1 MKVSEKK
8 LNKNLE
14 KQIFQVFYQLIA
26 DLREPEE
33 VKKFFQGFF
42 SEPARLS
49 LAKKLMIIL
58 FLAKKRGYQEIKQ
71 NLKVSS
77 STIAEVDKNLS
88 NPGIQLALRKIRA
101 DEWAGKWSRKIS
113 RALER
118 IVPKK

>member
-1 MKVSEKK
+1 MKVSAKK
-8 LNKNLE
+8 LNKTLE

-49 LAKKLMIIL
+49 LAKKLMITL
-58 FLAKKRGYQEIKQ
+58 FLDKKRGYQEIKQ

-88 NPGIQLALRKIRA
+88 NPGIQLALEKIKT
-101 DEWAGKWSRKIS
+101 DEWAEKWSKKIS
-113 RALER
+113 QALER
-118 IVPKK
+118 ILPKK